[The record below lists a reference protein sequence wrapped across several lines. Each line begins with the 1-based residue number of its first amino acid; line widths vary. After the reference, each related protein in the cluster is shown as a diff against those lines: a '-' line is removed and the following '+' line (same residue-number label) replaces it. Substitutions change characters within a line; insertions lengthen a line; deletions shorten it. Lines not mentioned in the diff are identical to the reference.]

1 MAATVTKPPSW
12 IRFFAAKKEG
22 GKNGER
28 EGRGEPPPPK
38 QILAYGFAMNEMHM
52 HDMALPYTYY
62 MFT

>member
-1 MAATVTKPPSW
+1 LQRRK
-12 IRFFAAKKEG
+12 R
-22 GKNGER
+22 GEEWRKRR
-28 EGRGEPPPPK
+28 EGRTPLK